1 MARALSLVH
10 QSEVE
15 HIVPNAVVRLQLLPK
30 ASVLGTSRS
39 TSENFTAHRFQ
50 RSKFNVQR

>member
-15 HIVPNAVVRLQLLPK
+15 HIVPNAVVRLQLRPK
-30 ASVLGTSRS
+30 VSVLGTSRS
-39 TSENFTAHRFQ
+39 TSEKFTVHRSQ
-50 RSKFNVQR
+50 RSKFNV